1 MKIKELLNKQ
11 SIATKVNISGKREII
26 EYLLDLAAKSGR
38 VVDRQIVLADLLE
51 REKVLST
58 GIGKGIAMPHC
69 KTKGISNFVI
79 SVLTTAEPVDF
90 DSLDGEPVSFFI
102 LILGLEDQ
110 VGLNLKILSKVSK
123 ILNSESNRI
132 KLIQANSTEEIYDAL
147 INFDEQI

>member
-11 SIATKVNISGKREII
+11 SIATKINISGKKEII
-26 EYLLDLAAKSGR
+26 EFLLDLAAKSGR
-38 VVDRQIVLADLLE
+38 VVDRQMVLADLLE

-69 KTKGISNFVI
+69 KTKGISSFVI

-110 VGLNLKILSKVSK
+110 VGQNLKILSKVSK
-123 ILNSESNRI
+123 ILNSESNRS
-132 KLIQANSTEEIYDAL
+132 KLIQANSSEEIYNAL

>member
-11 SIATKVNISGKREII
+11 SIATKVDISGKREII

-123 ILNSESNRI
+123 ILNSESNRK
-132 KLIQANSTEEIYDAL
+132 KLIQADSTEEIYNLL